1 MQVVMVLCYFM
12 KQEQE
17 EDITQQ
23 CGIIRGTSNFSG
35 RSRKVL
41 TKPLR
46 PKSYRSE
53 TISSP
58 GGVKVDDDQLGPGGL
73 ELRLEVRLVFD
84 LVHHLVVLPVV
95 CTFRPLRR
103 LPCNQKTSF
112 KHDYFSLL
120 PVFLTS

>member
-1 MQVVMVLCYFM
+1 MTFQIS
-12 KQEQE
+12 KQN
-17 EDITQQ
+17 I
-23 CGIIRGTSNFSG
+23 G
-35 RSRKVL
+35 
-41 TKPLR
+41 
-46 PKSYRSE
+46 SE
-53 TISSP
+53 RISSP

-84 LVHHLVVLPVV
+84 LVHHLAVLPV